1 MLHCWNEDPEE
12 RPTFEEL
19 HKTFDQFLSNHI
31 QDRYPYIELQTTLP
45 YSFDKLEPITC
56 LAKTPPNDECPIDL
70 DTSDPDTDTTAI
82 FDIKIVPTGQQL
94 SLESTNSHILQVPAG
109 SRLSTVS
116 AQLRNSN
123 PDIQMREMEVDRI
136 SFISAGI
143 PETRYVES
151 PVGISRTSTLLA
163 PDLSIQDELLEH
175 LERKLSSIGGNF
187 PHNDHSGSDKSLNHC
202 SHSFGSEQS
211 EPSPSSPPKILAI
224 SVPEVTFNGSL
235 LACDQDDTDKQ
246 LGLLFRET
254 DL

>member
-1 MLHCWNEDPEE
+1 MLQCWNEDPEE

-31 QDRYPYIELQTTLP
+31 QDRYPYIELQMTLP
-45 YSFDKLEPITC
+45 YSFDKLEPVTC
-56 LAKTPPNDECPIDL
+56 LAKTPPSNECPIDL
-70 DTSDPDTDTTAI
+70 DMSDPDTDTTGI
-82 FDIKIVPTGQQL
+82 FDIKIVPTTQHL
-94 SLESTNSHILQVPAG
+94 SLESSNSHTLQVPAG

-151 PVGISRTSTLLA
+151 PVGISRTSTLAA
-163 PDLSIQDELLEH
+163 PDLSIQDELIAH
-175 LERKLSSIGGNF
+175 LERKLSSIGGNL
-187 PHNDHSGSDKSLNHC
+187 PHNDQSGSDKSIEQR
-202 SHSFGSEQS
+202 SHSLGSEHS
-211 EPSPSSPPKILAI
+211 DPLPPSPPKILAI
-224 SVPEVTFNGSL
+224 SVPEVMFNGNPI
-235 LACDQDDTDKQ
+235 ACDQDDTDKQ
-246 LGLLFRET
+246 MSLMFRET